1 MSKKDIAASSR
12 RNFLKTSGASASV
25 LLAGAAGAGSL
36 LVGQSALAQSGQ
48 GYEEIQPPQQ
58 TVAAEGKVEVLE
70 YFWFGCP
77 HCYAFEPTINE
88 WAANKPDYV
97 EFVREAPPLN
107 PNWRPHSE
115 AFYAAEQLGVTE
127 KFFDP
132 MFNGI
137 HADKRRLHNRKE
149 IAKFA
154 GELGIDS
161 REFLSAMKS
170 FAVETRMRQGMQ
182 RAVGSGITGVPSI
195 VIAGKYRTGNRL
207 AGGHEGIVRVINELV
222 ERERA

>member
-1 MSKKDIAASSR
+1 MPATSR

-25 LLAGAAGAGSL
+25 LLAGTAGAGSL
-36 LVGQSALAQSGQ
+36 LLSQTASAQSGK

-137 HADKRRLHNRKE
+137 HADKRRLHNRK
-149 IAKFA
+149 
-154 GELGIDS
+154 D
-161 REFLSAMKS
+161 LSL
-170 FAVETRMRQGMQ
+170 
-182 RAVGSGITGVPSI
+182 IHI
-195 VIAGKYRTGNRL
+195 
-207 AGGHEGIVRVINELV
+207 
-222 ERERA
+222 

>member
-107 PNWRPHSE
+107 PNWRPH
-115 AFYAAEQLGVTE
+115 
-127 KFFDP
+127 
-132 MFNGI
+132 
-137 HADKRRLHNRKE
+137 
-149 IAKFA
+149 
-154 GELGIDS
+154 
-161 REFLSAMKS
+161 
-170 FAVETRMRQGMQ
+170 
-182 RAVGSGITGVPSI
+182 
-195 VIAGKYRTGNRL
+195 
-207 AGGHEGIVRVINELV
+207 
-222 ERERA
+222 